1 MRNEKLKIKN
11 EELEEFDKVEPS
23 CSFPISHSSFFIDL
37 QWFAAEEEGRTE
49 EPTETKIRKAREEGR
64 VVKSQELIGA
74 IGLLLPAMALLF
86 MAPYMLRTCAE
97 MIRFFF
103 LRIAEIDPVKD
114 RIIFAVFLNYF
125 VKLAL
130 PLLIVAMAAGIF
142 SNVVQIGFLF
152 TTKPLEFKI
161 DKIIP
166 NFSAYFSKTLFST
179 NGVFNFFKSII
190 KMVII
195 GGVAFFLI
203 RHDINKLA
211 NLQTAD
217 LFLSVRTIATLAVK
231 MIIFSA
237 ILLLVLSIPD
247 YMFQRSQFRESLKMS
262 RQEIVEER
270 KEDEGDPQIKQRL
283 RKRMQEIMSTKI
295 RESVPK
301 ADIVITNPTHFA
313 VALQFDKW
321 MGAMR
326 VLIKGE
332 DETALRIKKIAYEY
346 NIDVVENKPLARALY
361 AEVEIGDVVPEK
373 FWRII
378 SEVIQSVKS
387 LDEINRMVGR

>member
-11 EELEEFDKVEPS
+11 EELEEFDKAEPS
-23 CSFPISHSSFFIDL
+23 CPFPISHSSFFIDL

-130 PLLIVAMAAGIF
+130 PLLIVAMVAGIF

-190 KMVII
+190 KMIII